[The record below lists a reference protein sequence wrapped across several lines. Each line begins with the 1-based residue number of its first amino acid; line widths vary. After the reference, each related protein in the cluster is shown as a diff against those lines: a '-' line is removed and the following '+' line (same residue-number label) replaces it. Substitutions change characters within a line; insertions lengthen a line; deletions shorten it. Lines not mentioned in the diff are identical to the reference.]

1 MWVCYFLQQTGMTEA
16 TYQWE
21 STRVPTSGKDHLT
34 LSDWR
39 MSIPS
44 KHSILDESTGGRE
57 EKRGVVEYQ
66 FPRPDG
72 SLQRVVLESGA
83 ATAFPVTDDD
93 AVLIALITL
102 NDLAGHPE
110 VLRFEPSHLLALL
123 RRPDNPF
130 NIAKVKRAIERFQR
144 LSSSFEGV
152 WFSRKEK
159 KVLPT
164 YDTGIIAESA
174 CLSKR
179 GRRKKGERL
188 SHVQWTKSFHE
199 SLKEGNLLSIDL
211 ELLASWNRPGAMQLY
226 RHLNKVWHGGR
237 KPSVYERDLE
247 ELACGHLLMSRTK
260 DTKRNFAAIVSEM
273 EAKQFIAPLPPD
285 QRYTKS
291 QGRWRVRIEPH
302 AQNGGTASK
311 TATEATSASEP
322 RELVTTYL
330 SHRFAVVGRAPATKE
345 IECARRLLTKASLS
359 RLLDLSPTV
368 SATVRSRNASDLY
381 FSFAERVYE
390 DALAASEQAQREG
403 SKRREATTI
412 ATIRSEDA
420 AADWQA
426 KQKRRSRLLAEWRHS
441 TAEQQASCVERA
453 LGRDSTRAY
462 RDRILDS
469 SIDEPAPEV
478 LSELESLSLLSQ
490 RA

>member
-1 MWVCYFLQQTGMTEA
+1 MTEA
-16 TYQWE
+16 TYHWDA
-21 STRVPTSGKDHLT
+21 TRVPTFGKDHLT

-44 KHSILDESTGGRE
+44 KHSILDASSGRE
-57 EKRGVVEYQ
+57 EKRGLVEYQ

-83 ATAFPVTDDD
+83 ITAFPVTNDD

-102 NDLAGHPE
+102 SDLAGHPE

-159 KVLPT
+159 MVLPT
-164 YDTGIIAESA
+164 YDTGIIAEAA
-174 CLSKR
+174 CLSKP

-199 SLKEGNLLSIDL
+199 SLEEGNLLSIDL
-211 ELLASWNRPGAMQLY
+211 ELLASWDRPGTMQLY

-237 KPSVYERDLE
+237 KPSLYERDLE

-260 DTKRNFAAIVSEM
+260 DTKRNFTAIIAEM
-273 EAKQFIAPLPPD
+273 ESKQFIAPLPPSE
-285 QRYTKS
+285 RFAKS
-291 QGRWRVRIEPH
+291 QGRWRVLIEPH
-302 AQNGGTASK
+302 KALEHSPEKKAIK
-311 TATEATSASEP
+311 TAAGAEDQLLAVA
-322 RELVTTYL
+322 YL
-330 SHRFAVVGRAPATKE
+330 RHRFAGGAARSPAMKE
-345 IECARRLLTKASLS
+345 LACARRLLAKASLT
-359 RLLDLSPTV
+359 RLLELTPAVAASV
-368 SATVRSRNASDLY
+368 QSRKANDLY
-381 FSFAERVYE
+381 FSFAERLYE
-390 DALAASEQAQREG
+390 EALAADTQARREG
-403 SKRREATTI
+403 VKRRDVSTVASARSDDVAT
-412 ATIRSEDA
+412 EL
-420 AADWQA
+420 QA
-426 KQKRRSRLLAEWRHS
+426 KQARRSRLLAEWQRS

-453 LGRDSTRAY
+453 LGRDTARAY

-469 SIDEPAPEV
+469 SIDVPAPEV
-478 LSELESLSLLSQ
+478 LAELESLLLASP
-490 RA
+490 AA

>member
-1 MWVCYFLQQTGMTEA
+1 MTEA
-16 TYQWE
+16 TYHWDAT
-21 STRVPTSGKDHLT
+21 SVPASGKDHLT

-44 KHSILDESTGGRE
+44 KHSILDESSGGRE

-72 SLQRVVLESGA
+72 SLQRVTLESGA

-93 AVLIALITL
+93 AVFIALITL
-102 NDLAGHPE
+102 SDMAGHPE
-110 VLRFEPSHLLALL
+110 VLRFEPSHVLALL

-164 YDTGIIAESA
+164 YDTGIIAEAA
-174 CLSKR
+174 CVSQR

-199 SLKEGNLLSIDL
+199 SLEEGNLLSIDL
-211 ELLASWNRPGAMQLY
+211 ELLASWDRPGAMQLY

-237 KPSVYERDLE
+237 KPSLYERDME

-260 DTKRNFAAIVSEM
+260 DTKRNFAAIVAEM
-273 EAKQFIAPLPPD
+273 ESKQFIAPLPPE
-285 QRYTKS
+285 QRFIKS

-302 AQNGGTASK
+302 KVPGQLAGVDRRSKYAAGT
-311 TATEATSASEP
+311 EDQQ
-322 RELVTTYL
+322 LVAAYL
-330 SHRFAVVGRAPATKE
+330 RHRFAGGAARSPAMKE
-345 IECARRLLTKASLS
+345 LACARRLLAKASLA
-359 RLLDLSPTV
+359 RLLELTPAVAASV
-368 SATVRSRNASDLY
+368 QSRKANDLY
-381 FSFAERVYE
+381 FSFAERFYE
-390 DALAASEQAQREG
+390 DALAADAQARREG
-403 SKRREATTI
+403 VKRRDI
-412 ATIRSEDA
+412 HCGVS
-420 AADWQA
+420 
-426 KQKRRSRLLAEWRHS
+426 
-441 TAEQQASCVERA
+441 
-453 LGRDSTRAY
+453 
-462 RDRILDS
+462 
-469 SIDEPAPEV
+469 P
-478 LSELESLSLLSQ
+478 
-490 RA
+490 

>member
-1 MWVCYFLQQTGMTEA
+1 MTEA
-16 TYQWE
+16 TYHWDAI
-21 STRVPTSGKDHLT
+21 SVPTSGKDHLT

-44 KHSILDESTGGRE
+44 KHSILAEESGGRE

-72 SLQRVVLESGA
+72 SLQRVTLESGA
-83 ATAFPVTDDD
+83 VTAFPVTNDD

-102 NDLAGHPE
+102 SDMAGHPE
-110 VLRFEPSHLLALL
+110 VLRFEPSHVLSLL

-164 YDTGIIAESA
+164 YDTGIIAEAA
-174 CLSKR
+174 CVSQR

-199 SLKEGNLLSIDL
+199 SLEEGNLLSIDL
-211 ELLASWNRPGAMQLY
+211 ELLASWDRPGTMQLY

-237 KPSVYERDLE
+237 KPSLYERDLE

-260 DTKRNFAAIVSEM
+260 DTKRNFAAIVAEM
-273 EAKQFIAPLPPD
+273 ESKQFIAPLSPSE
-285 QRYTKS
+285 RFTKS
-291 QGRWRVRIEPH
+291 QGRWRVRIEP
-302 AQNGGTASK
+302 QKVPNKSPES
-311 TATEATSASEP
+311 TATNIAAGAEDQLLAAA
-322 RELVTTYL
+322 YL
-330 SHRFAVVGRAPATKE
+330 RHRFAGDAVRSPALKE
-345 IECARRLLTKASLS
+345 LACARRLLAKAPLT
-359 RLLDLSPTV
+359 RLLDLTPAVAASV
-368 SATVRSRNASDLY
+368 QSRKANDLY
-381 FSFAERVYE
+381 FSFAERFYE
-390 DALAASEQAQREG
+390 DALAADTQAKREG
-403 SKRREATTI
+403 NKRRDI
-412 ATIRSEDA
+412 ATVASARSDDVATEL
-420 AADWQA
+420 QA
-426 KQKRRSRLLAEWRHS
+426 KQARRNRLLAEWRRS
-441 TAEQQASCVERA
+441 TPVQQARCVERA
-453 LGRDSTRAY
+453 LGRDTARSY

-469 SIDEPAPEV
+469 SIEEPAPEV
-478 LSELESLSLLSQ
+478 LTELESFLLAPQ
-490 RA
+490 AA

>member
-1 MWVCYFLQQTGMTEA
+1 MTEG
-16 TYQWE
+16 TYHWDP
-21 STRVPTSGKDHLT
+21 TRVPTTGKDHLT

-44 KHSILDESTGGRE
+44 KHSILDESSGGRD

-83 ATAFPVTDDD
+83 KTAFPVTDDD

-102 NDLAGHPE
+102 SDLAGHPE

-152 WFSRKEK
+152 WFSRKEE

-164 YDTGIIAESA
+164 YDTGIIAEAA

-179 GRRKKGERL
+179 GRRKRGERL

-199 SLKEGNLLSIDL
+199 SLEEGNLLSIDL
-211 ELLASWNRPGAMQLY
+211 ELLASWDRPGAMQLF

-260 DTKRNFAAIVSEM
+260 DTKRNFAAIVAEM
-273 EAKQFIAPLPPD
+273 ESKQFIAPLPPD
-285 QRYTKS
+285 QRFTKS

-302 AQNGGTASK
+302 HARRESAGKKTDNTAP
-311 TATEATSASEP
+311 ASESQS
-322 RELVTTYL
+322 LATAYL
-330 SHRFAVVGRAPATKE
+330 RHRFAGEADRKPAAKE
-345 IECARRLLTKASLS
+345 VECAQRLLKKASLS
-359 RLLDLSPTV
+359 RLLELTPAV
-368 SATVRSRNASDLY
+368 AATVRSRKANDLY
-381 FSFAERVYE
+381 FSFAERFYE
-390 DALAASEQAQREG
+390 DALTADKKARREG
-403 SKRREATTI
+403 GKRRQASSV
-412 ATIRSEDA
+412 ASARSDDV
-420 AADWQA
+420 AADWQT
-426 KQKRRSRLLAEWRHS
+426 KQARRSRLLQQWRRS
-441 TAEQQASCVERA
+441 TAQQQASCVERA
-453 LGRDSTRAY
+453 LGRDTARAY

-469 SIDEPAPEV
+469 SIEEPAPEV
-478 LSELESLSLLSQ
+478 LAELESLLLTPH
-490 RA
+490 AA